1 MYRVIDVPALFNRLP
16 DHNFNGQDLR
26 LQLSIS
32 DSFIPENDGETFIH
46 FDQGKAQVIDSG
58 DSDVSITLDVA
69 EFSSL
74 IVGSVRFK
82 ELYKYGLAEMS
93 NIEFLDV
100 VDRLFR
106 TDTKPFCL
114 TRF

>member
-26 LQLSIS
+26 LRLSIS
-32 DSFIPENDGETFIH
+32 DSFMPENDGETLVD
-46 FDQGKAQVIDSG
+46 FDQGKARVIDSG
-58 DSDVSITLDVA
+58 ESDASITLDVA
-69 EFSSL
+69 EFSSM

-82 ELYKYGLAEMS
+82 ELYSYGLAEIS
-93 NIEFLDV
+93 DIEYLDV

-106 TDTKPFCL
+106 TESKPFCL